1 MVLINPKGIKSEF
14 DSCNISS
21 ELDTLRLIQNE
32 NSFDLILYC
41 FVVALAEKPRDK
53 NQAEKNKMNKWM
65 N

>member
-32 NSFDLILYC
+32 NSFDFNLVLLCCCISR
-41 FVVALAEKPRDK
+41 ETKRHKPGWKKQDE
-53 NQAEKNKMNKWM
+53 QMN
-65 N
+65 